1 MKKFFYSFLFIISF
15 LFTGCSQDIDVNVP
29 VVWPY
34 MGYYQPYVTNA
45 NGQYAIGGYV
55 NGQQTR
61 ALTRAAL
68 HEGAGAS
75 YDAFA
80 LYVYTPDS
88 TIMNPYHGVFSG
100 NTWGYSE
107 AVKYFDNFV
116 SEYSFIGIIPQ
127 DAIQTYNESNHSVTV
142 EANTFAVENENM
154 DGYTDT
160 EEVLY
165 ATTVVPKAKYSDGGT
180 LTFNHANAK
189 VYLKFKS
196 NDPNT
201 KIIDYIPGSPEIP
214 ESPGDTIVNNINTKA
229 LDALKDG
236 YIIGWPYTD
245 DNQPSSI
252 SGNPRFTINNYG
264 GMTQEIADKVNAQ
277 FVYYTDAKGTTLKT
291 DDFGTGN
298 KKDKIYI
305 KLASGINGQ
314 DIIEGNDEFIAN
326 ASDELKNDSRIKACY
341 NNGWRVIKIDKSY
354 GGWTLWFLSNISQ
367 NISVTTITEGT
378 EYQPAV
384 IGKEGIIVL
393 PASSVLDDGTD
404 AVLETYPTKANL
416 TVTVDNPLVWEATNF
431 NNTFTFTKPDRVLGT
446 KTVVSPTTWFTFPK
460 VANKIENLGYTVKFS
475 FIYQNVPVYDA
486 RVYIPAT
493 HVNWEEGKYYEYII
507 NINGRG
513 NGHDEPNNPEGD
525 DPVIKNPTNY
535 EIIVNPNVNP
545 YISGETHEY
554 IIN

>member
-68 HEGAGAS
+68 HEDAGAS

-80 LYVYTPDS
+80 LYVYTSDS

-107 AVKYFDNFV
+107 AIKYFDNFV

-165 ATTVVPKAKYSDGGT
+165 ATTVVPKAKYSEGGT

-201 KIIDYIPGSPEIP
+201 KIIDYIPGSPEVQA
-214 ESPGDTIVNNINTKA
+214 SPGDTIVNNINTKA

-277 FVYYTDAKGTTLKT
+277 FIYYTDAKGTTLKT

-314 DIIEGNDEFIAN
+314 DIIDGNDEFIAN

-393 PASSVLDDGTD
+393 PASSVLGDGTD

-416 TVTVDNPLVWEATNF
+416 TVTVDNPLVWEATDF
-431 NNTFTFTKPDRVLGT
+431 NNTFTFTKPDGVLGT

-460 VANKIENLGYTVKFS
+460 VANKVENLGYTVKFS

-486 RVYIPAT
+486 RVYIPTA
-493 HVNWEEGKYYEYII
+493 HVNLEEGKYYEYII

-513 NGHDEPNNPEGD
+513 NGHDEPNNLEGD
-525 DPVIKNPTNY
+525 DPVIENPTNY